1 MYDAGKS
8 AVGALAGE
16 LTKKP
21 EQLPPE
27 KLKQAQGLAGVLT
40 AFRKATYLLF
50 NLLLVVVVLDELL
63 RYLPVDSLLAT
74 IGFYGICFLSAIYC
88 LFKIRDY
95 IRGTI

>member
-40 AFRKATYLLF
+40 ELRKATYLLF
-50 NLLLVVVVLDELL
+50 SMLLVVLVLAELI
-63 RYLPVDSLLAT
+63 RYLPANSIIST
-74 IGFYGICFLSAIYC
+74 IGFYGIGILGVAYC

-95 IRGTI
+95 VRGTI